1 MTISLN
7 MLSSLFE
14 GCIIQAPLARNN
26 RFFSSASLI
35 SLADVPCDAPHNSW
49 IRETLEGE
57 EGIIDKQAIYV
68 GQEDIALDF
77 LSIHP
82 TAFAVA
88 IGDGSTYYLAPRHCG
103 SRLLL
108 INTKMSCG
116 EVFQTIWHYLNK
128 ILTWTQ
134 SMKQV
139 LIEGGGYQE
148 VLDCCDGIFNEF
160 ISINDSSFRLLAH
173 NGKIPKNDAL
183 VQRFVEQKS
192 HSSEVVAQFEA
203 SGAISRWQTQ
213 TGIVRVEKTN
223 ILTTPSL
230 SYVFRR
236 KSNYFVH
243 VVLQCSETGIT
254 EALVDTF
261 QILID
266 HLELSVKRDQSTHL
280 SFDASYADML
290 VGLVNEDEQSQE
302 NAKKELSRRNI
313 NPDGLFSLALFRFA
327 DKSGTKHVLGYHGWR
342 ILQEMP
348 DALIFPYKGD
358 ILALFKDPEEKGQA
372 KVASVSKSLK
382 GKACLSD
389 VFSGISHVGCAY
401 KQASLAFDL
410 SDSVHKR
417 IRQIEP
423 SRNDTPILRF
433 KHCFSTYILKRG
445 VDDRSFLTRYL
456 EQSLVGKMKKADGEN
471 GTNLYQSVITYLIC
485 NRNSKEAA
493 ARLFVHRNTLVYRIE
508 KAQNLFGFD
517 LDSFF
522 TCEYILTLA
531 HLSSLLEV

>member
-14 GCIIQAPLARNN
+14 GCIVQAPIAHNDRL
-26 RFFSSASLI
+26 FSSASLI
-35 SLADVPCDAPHNSW
+35 SLTDTPHDAPRNSW
-49 IRETLEGE
+49 IRETLEAE
-57 EGIIDKQAIYV
+57 EGAIDKQTIYV
-68 GQEDIALDF
+68 GREDTALDF

-88 IGDGSTYYLAPRHCG
+88 IGDGSAYYLAPRHCG

-108 INTKMSCG
+108 VDTDKNCE
-116 EVFQTIWHYLNK
+116 EVFQMIWHYLNK

-148 VLDCCDGIFNEF
+148 ILNCCDGIFDEF

-173 NGKIPKNDAL
+173 NSKIPKNDPL
-183 VQRFVEQKS
+183 VKQFVEKKS
-192 HSSEVVAQFEA
+192 HSSEVIAQFEA

-213 TGIVRVEKTN
+213 TGIARVEKTN

-243 VVLQCSETGIT
+243 VVLQCSERGIT

-266 HLELSVKRDQSTHL
+266 HLELSVKRDQSSHL

-290 VGLVNEDEQSQE
+290 IGLVNEDEQSQE
-302 NAKKELSRRNI
+302 NARRELLRRNI
-313 NPDGLFSLALFRFA
+313 DPDGLFSLALFRFA

-358 ILALFKDPEEKGQA
+358 VLVLFQDSEEKSQV
-372 KVASVSKSLK
+372 KVASVSKSL
-382 GKACLSD
+382 GGNASLSD
-389 VFSGISHVGCAY
+389 VFSGIAYVGCAY
-401 KQASLAFDL
+401 KQASLAFEL
-410 SDSVHKR
+410 SNEVRKR

-423 SRNDTPILRF
+423 YRDNPPALRF
-433 KHCFSTYILKRG
+433 KNCLTTYLLRRG
-445 VDDRSFLTRYL
+445 VGDKAFLIRYL
-456 EQSLVGKMKKADGEN
+456 EQSLVGKMKSADKRD
-471 GTNLYQSVITYLIC
+471 GTNLYQSVLAYLIC
-485 NRNSKEAA
+485 NRNSKTAA
-493 ARLFVHRNTLVYRIE
+493 ARLFVHRNTLVYRID
-508 KAQNLFGFD
+508 KAQDLFKFD
-517 LDSFF
+517 LDSFL
-522 TCEYILTLA
+522 TCEYILALA
-531 HLSSLLEV
+531 HLSALIEN